1 MRFLSGGST
10 SCFENSRFCGFFA
23 SALKL
28 RFTAKELTAVLIVQQ
43 SKVSVVSNVFFVTFP
58 IVCVR
63 E

>member
-1 MRFLSGGST
+1 MRFLGGGST

-43 SKVSVVSNVFFVTFP
+43 SELSVVSNVFFVTYP